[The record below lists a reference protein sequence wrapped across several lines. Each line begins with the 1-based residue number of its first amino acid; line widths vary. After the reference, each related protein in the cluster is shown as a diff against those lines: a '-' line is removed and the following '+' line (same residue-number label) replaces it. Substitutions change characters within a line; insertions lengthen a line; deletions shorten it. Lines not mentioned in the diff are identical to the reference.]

1 MLEHI
6 NINAVS
12 RTFPSH
18 FNSHSYL
25 ASGALSRSHDK
36 VGQGLII
43 FLPLA
48 PGYGNDPHFLHAL
61 ADVMMTSNVSSPAK
75 G

>member
-1 MLEHI
+1 MQ
-6 NINAVS
+6 S
-12 RTFPSH
+12 REPFLATLTLTHTLLQVPSVP
-18 FNSHSYL
+18 
-25 ASGALSRSHDK
+25 SHDK